1 MSGGERIR
9 QHLLTS
15 LAADRKPGFSFT
27 GHFLGTRWP
36 HVGRDGA
43 RLTIPAGLH
52 CTDDHGRVELA
63 ALLMSLDTA
72 MSTATR
78 PYIVPGERLATT
90 YLNARFTGAPFIGQP
105 IVDSVFEG
113 VSSGDAI
120 GQLLARAT
128 AGADGVA
135 WCHGSAAFVR
145 LPPPPDAR
153 LMAPL
158 PWQQEPVAPVG
169 PLDPGQL
176 DARERAIMAMTEA
189 ALAGQSGSDAPTS
202 FLRRFWGLLPVREG
216 EGACCRM
223 PAGPHT
229 ANRVGH
235 VQGGLLLGLA
245 AETAIAAVPLYTV
258 LSNISA
264 WFISPGKGV
273 ALKCR
278 STPIHTGR
286 SFAVVKSEILGEG
299 GVRVMEAVTAHA
311 TAL

>member
-1 MSGGERIR
+1 MSDDAWIR
-9 QHLLTS
+9 RHLLVS
-15 LAADRKPGFSFT
+15 LAADRTPGFSFT
-27 GHFLGTRWP
+27 GHFLGTTWP
-36 HVGRDGA
+36 HAGRGGA
-43 RLTIPAGLH
+43 RLTIAGGPH
-52 CTDDHGRVELA
+52 CTDAQGRIELA

-90 YLNARFTGAPFIGQP
+90 FLSARFTGAAFAGRPMI
-105 IVDSVFEG
+105 DSVFEG
-113 VSSGDAI
+113 ESSRDAI

-128 AGADGVA
+128 AGANGVA
-135 WCHGSAAFVR
+135 WCHGSATFVR

-158 PWQQEPVAPVG
+158 PWQQEPVVAVG
-169 PLDPGQL
+169 PLEPGEL
-176 DARERAIMAMTEA
+176 DARERAIMAATEA
-189 ALAGQSGSDAPTS
+189 ALAGPPGIDAPGS
-202 FLRRFWGLLPVREG
+202 FLRRFWGLMPVREG

-245 AETAIAAVPLYTV
+245 AETAIAAVPQHTV

-264 WFISPGKGV
+264 WFISPGKGP
-273 ALKCR
+273 ALECR

-299 GVRVMEAVTAHA
+299 GVRVLEAVTAHA